1 MTLLNIGFG
10 NLLALERILSILNPE
25 SSPVKRIVH
34 ASKENGNLIDATCG
48 RKTQSVII
56 MDSGHIVTSSLSAE
70 VLENKIN
77 KNLDV

>member
-10 NLLALERILSILNPE
+10 NLVALERILSILNPD

-34 ASKENGNLIDATCG
+34 TSKENGNLIDATCG

-56 MDSGHIVTSSLSAE
+56 MDNGHVVTSSLSAE
-70 VLENKIN
+70 ILSGKIGKDTN
-77 KNLDV
+77 S

>member
-10 NLLALERILSILNPE
+10 NLLAAERILSILNPE

-34 ASKENGNLIDATCG
+34 ISKGNGNLIDATCG

-56 MDSGHIVTSSLSAE
+56 MDNGHVVTSSLSAE
-70 VLENKIN
+70 VLGNKIN
-77 KNLDV
+77 KNIDV

>member
-10 NLLALERILSILNPE
+10 NLLTLERILSILNPD

-34 ASKENGNLIDATCG
+34 TAKGNGNLIDATCG

-56 MDSGHIVTSSLSAE
+56 MDSGHVVTSSLSSE
-70 VLENKIN
+70 VLFGKIG
-77 KNLDV
+77 KNLDA

>member
-10 NLLALERILSILNPE
+10 NLVASERILSILNPD

-34 ASKENGNLIDATCG
+34 TAKENGNLIDATCG

-70 VLENKIN
+70 VLMGKIG
-77 KNLDV
+77 KDVNS